1 MKIPR
6 PFKRFFVIN
15 SLRFQLLSR
24 SLILMAVLLAVVGIF
39 QYFIMR
45 EFIYQNKAASIQNQ
59 IMSIS
64 PGAWQKIVKNVIS
77 DNNAFDN
84 NTFDNNTH
92 DKNIFDNNTINNAFS
107 GSQNGN
113 FIREQERLP
122 YFIMPDSTIVFI
134 DSQGSYNVIVN
145 STMENRMPPQLT
157 LAEYENIPQSK
168 HGLSYRVVNKG
179 TESEDIVV
187 LQPIF
192 DKDQRIGTVQVSMG
206 TKPLKA
212 ILYRILFAF
221 LSLSLLALIAGVL
234 AFIPV
239 LRKTL
244 VPLTKMAE
252 TVEQINS
259 GNLAERFPV
268 EQGQIEIDQL
278 SGSFNRMLERLELSF
293 AAEKEAKEQMRRF
306 VADASHEL
314 RTPLTSIHGFLEVLL
329 RGAVNQPDKL
339 EKSLKSMLTE
349 SERMKK
355 LIQDLLQLA
364 KLDRSP
370 EIKLEESQL
379 DVLVKEMEQQ
389 LKMLAG
395 IRNVSFDITRGL
407 KCKIDEDKIKQ
418 VILNLF
424 QNAVQHTEA
433 EKGQIIL
440 RLSDAGNGIEI
451 AVRDN
456 GVGIPDKHIPY
467 LFDRFYRCDSSR
479 TRKHGGSGLGLA
491 ITKSIVEAHGGVIRI
506 DSIEGGGS
514 TFTVWLP
521 K

>member
-1 MKIPR
+1 
-6 PFKRFFVIN
+6 
-15 SLRFQLLSR
+15 
-24 SLILMAVLLAVVGIF
+24 MAVMLAIIGVF

-64 PGAWQKIVKNVIS
+64 PGAWEKIVRNINT
-77 DNNAFDN
+77 DNNPFNNAFQ
-84 NTFDNNTH
+84 
-92 DKNIFDNNTINNAFS
+92 

-122 YFIMPDSTIVFI
+122 YFIMPDSTIVFV
-134 DSQGSYNVIVN
+134 DTEGNYNIIVN
-145 STMENRMPPQLT
+145 STMENRTPPQLT
-157 LAEYENIPQSK
+157 LAEYENIPQAK
-168 HGLSYRVVNKG
+168 HGLSYRIVNEG
-179 TESEDIVV
+179 TDSEDIVV
-187 LQPIF
+187 LQTIF

-206 TKPLKA
+206 TKPLKV

-244 VPLTKMAE
+244 VPLTNMAE

-278 SGSFNRMLERLELSF
+278 ADSFNRMLERLELSF
-293 AAEKEAKEQMRRF
+293 AAEQEAKEQMRRF

-370 EIKLEESQL
+370 EIELKESEL
-379 DVLVKEMEQQ
+379 DILVKEMEPQ

-395 IRNVSFDITRGL
+395 IRKVNIDIAPGL
-407 KCKIDEDKIKQ
+407 KCKVDEDKIKQ

-424 QNAVQHTEA
+424 QNAVQHTETKNGYI
-433 EKGQIIL
+433 EL
-440 RLSDAGNGIEI
+440 RLSDVSNGIEI
-451 AVRDN
+451 AVKDN
-456 GVGIPDKHIPY
+456 GAGISDEHIPY

-479 TRKHGGSGLGLA
+479 TRKHGGSGLGLS
-491 ITKSIVEAHGGVIRI
+491 ITKSIIEAHNGVIRV
-506 DSIEGGGS
+506 DSVEGGGS